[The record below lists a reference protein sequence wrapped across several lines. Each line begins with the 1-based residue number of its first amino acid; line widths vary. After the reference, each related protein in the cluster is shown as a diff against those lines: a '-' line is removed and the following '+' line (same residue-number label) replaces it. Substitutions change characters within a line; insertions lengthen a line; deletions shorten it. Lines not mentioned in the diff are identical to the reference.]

1 MDVNAGAAVP
11 HFRHHAWKVGDL
23 QQVEFMRQ
31 ALDGDRF
38 HSWVA
43 QQDFFIAACR
53 RIVL

>member
-1 MDVNAGAAVP
+1 MNINTGAAVP
-11 HFRHHAWKVGDL
+11 HFRHHARKVWDL

-38 HSWVA
+38 HARVA
-43 QQDFFIAACR
+43 QQNFLVAACR